1 MQPPIPRPVPTLH
14 GLAAFL
20 VIALG
25 LTYLGRPSIMPYH
38 LDALGT
44 TWSALPAAHRT
55 LYLAFFKGVGAGYL
69 AAGIAQLV
77 LVLVPMRRGERWTL
91 WATPLVAF
99 VGMVPLAGI
108 ILFLRSHSAAEP
120 PLIYPMLVMGLSAA
134 GIGLSLFDRTRHQH
148 APASHHSPAR

>member
-1 MQPPIPRPVPTLH
+1 MPPPIPRPVPTLH

-69 AAGIAQLV
+69 AAGIAQLI

-108 ILFLRSHSAAEP
+108 ILFVRAHSPAEP
-120 PLIYPMLVMGLSAA
+120 PLVYPALVMALSAA
-134 GIGLSLFDRTRHQH
+134 GIGLSLFDRIRHP
-148 APASHHSPAR
+148 APASHHGSPAR